1 MLYREQNENSR
12 QYKQNYLDGIER
24 IISQRQAEAAEKRE
38 IFARDILSDGERYR
52 ADFKKMLGWPLVDHA
67 PEGKPNVI
75 CEKLSDED
83 TFEVFRMQFE
93 VLDGL
98 FLTGLLIKQKSDECL
113 PLVIVQHGGGGSPEL
128 VAGFYGTTSNY
139 HNMLGGVISRD
150 CHAFLP
156 QLYVWGEGYGVK
168 YDRISHDA
176 QLKRLG
182 SSITAI
188 EIFGITRVLDYFESE
203 PYVKNFGML
212 GLSYGGFYTLFT
224 AACDTRI
231 RSALT
236 CAQFSS
242 RDAYPWPDW
251 VWQNAAFSFD
261 DAEIA
266 CLVYPRK
273 LYITVGERDDLFD
286 YRFAAESFEKLK
298 KICGDDRSVWLEF
311 QTFDGIHEFLRD
323 DGLVERMISDL
334 K

>member
-1 MLYREQNENSR
+1 MTYREEATAAR
-12 QYKQNYLDGIER
+12 EYKQNYLDGIEKT
-24 IISQRQAEAAEKRE
+24 IAKRQKDAELAREKYAEN
-38 IFARDILSDGERYR
+38 ILSDGDSYR
-52 ADFKKMLGWPLVDHA
+52 ADFKKMLGWPLVDHT
-67 PEGKPNVI
+67 PERLPNVI
-75 CEKLSDED
+75 SEKLSDEGR
-83 TFEVFRMQFE
+83 FEIFRMQFE

-98 FLTGLLIKQKSDECL
+98 FLTGLFIKQKSNDRL

-128 VAGFYGTTSNY
+128 VANFYGTTSNY
-139 HNMLGGVISRD
+139 HDMLPYVIERS

-156 QLYVWGEGYGVK
+156 QLYVWGEGHGVK

-182 SSITAI
+182 GSITAL
-188 EIFGITRVLDYFESE
+188 EVFGITRIIDYFEAQD
-203 PYVKNFGML
+203 YVKSFGML
-212 GLSYGGFYTLFT
+212 GLSYGGFYTLYT

-231 RSALT
+231 SSALT

-251 VWQNAAFSFD
+251 VWQSSGFLFD

-266 CLVYPRK
+266 CLVYPRN
-273 LYITVGERDDLFD
+273 LYIAVGERDDLFD
-286 YRFAAESFEKLK
+286 YRFAVESFEKIK
-298 KICGDDRSVWLEF
+298 KLCGGDASDWLEF

-323 DGLVERMISDL
+323 GRLVERMISDL